1 MNDTNNLNKTTEP
14 NTDLKPVEK
23 TNAKPEAT
31 TDVGVNLVTNAKIS
45 YDDFAKVEM
54 KVGKIL
60 KAEPIPKSDK
70 LLKLSVDFAEGI
82 TPENPMGTPR
92 QILSGIAKYFP
103 DPNLLVGKKCMFVT
117 NLAPRQ
123 MMGQES
129 NGMILAV
136 STDDGEFSLLEPK
149 SVKGGDIP
157 AGTKAR

>member
-1 MNDTNNLNKTTEP
+1 MNDTNNLEAKKDVNS
-14 NTDLKPVEK
+14 DLKL
-23 TNAKPEAT
+23 
-31 TDVGVNLVTNAKIS
+31 DVKIT

-60 KAEPIPKSDK
+60 SVEPIQKSDK
-70 LLKLSVDFAEGI
+70 LLKLSVDFAEGV
-82 TPENPMGTPR
+82 TPENPVGTPR

-103 DPNLLVGKKCMFVT
+103 DPAVLVGKKCMFVT

-123 MMGQES
+123 MMGLES
-129 NGMILAV
+129 NGMILAI